1 LSRVQGMT
9 SAVTTRVAP
18 DYSFRTEH
26 QYLGVRLTFL
36 HATLLDQSSNAAA
49 FAQPDREYAVWTGQV
64 HYLWELPRTPLE
76 LETRGT
82 AQWTGARISDL
93 HAIEVGGVDSV
104 RGFREDELLLANAHS
119 INVDFRWLAMPK
131 GSPRRPGL
139 TPGTFFDWASDYDVG
154 EPATT
159 FSSTGVTL
167 RMKWTHLQADL
178 AVGARLIHPGF
189 VDQQLGSWQDHGIH
203 AQIASAL

>member
-1 LSRVQGMT
+1 MSRVQGMT

-93 HAIEVGGVDSV
+93 HAIEVGGVDSC
-104 RGFREDELLLANAHS
+104 LLYTSLFG
-119 INVDFRWLAMPK
+119 ITLKMP
-131 GSPRRPGL
+131 
-139 TPGTFFDWASDYDVG
+139 
-154 EPATT
+154 
-159 FSSTGVTL
+159 
-167 RMKWTHLQADL
+167 
-178 AVGARLIHPGF
+178 
-189 VDQQLGSWQDHGIH
+189 
-203 AQIASAL
+203 